1 MISMRRVS
9 MAARDE
15 LVVAIAKR
23 YQGSLRWEKARILD
37 EFVAV
42 TGYHRKH
49 AMRLLREG
57 RAGKPSGARLRRR
70 VYDEAVGEALT
81 VLWEA
86 SDRICGKRLKPL
98 LPELIAGME
107 RHGHLQLAAEVRA
120 ALLRVSAATIDRAL
134 RRVREQAGGRPRR
147 RAVPSA
153 VRRSVPVRT
162 FSDWR
167 DPPPGFFEADLVAH
181 SGPKASGSFVQ
192 TLVLTD
198 IATGWTEC
206 APLLVREQHLLVE
219 VLTEI
224 RAHLPFALLGFD
236 TDNDSVFINETVQE
250 YCRIAGVEF
259 TRCRPYRKNDQAWVE
274 QKNGSV
280 VRRMVGYRRF
290 EGLEAAAIL
299 ADLYAR
305 VRLFVNFFQPSFK
318 LAEKTRDGAQVRK
331 RHHPPATPC
340 QRLLA
345 DPRTATA
352 VRDRVM
358 ALKAGLDPVRLL
370 AEIRAA
376 QQRLVALANPMT
388 DGTPA
393 PTLEVFLAGLRTA
406 WKQGEVRPT
415 AQPAAK
421 AVRWWRSRPDP
432 FETTWP
438 LLREWFEAEPELT
451 GRQLLER
458 LQAEHPG
465 IYPNGQLRTLQ
476 RRLKGWRREAA
487 RRMVFTTPTVEQGL
501 AIDGAAGSVF
511 GNGERQHSGGR
522 QSPVD
527 LPLRLDDADA
537 SPTTPQGPQQ
547 QVMPIEE
554 KQKRKRRSASEPDRS
569 LISVT

>member
-1 MISMRRVS
+1 
-9 MAARDE
+9 
-15 LVVAIAKR
+15 
-23 YQGSLRWEKARILD
+23 
-37 EFVAV
+37 
-42 TGYHRKH
+42 
-49 AMRLLREG
+49 
-57 RAGKPSGARLRRR
+57 
-70 VYDEAVGEALT
+70 
-81 VLWEA
+81 
-86 SDRICGKRLKPL
+86 LK
-98 LPELIAGME
+98 
-107 RHGHLQLAAEVRA
+107 LAAEVGA
-120 ALLRVSAATIDRAL
+120 ALLRMSAATIDRAL
-134 RRVREQAGGRPRR
+134 RRVREQAGGRRRR
-147 RAVPSA
+147 RAVPSV

-206 APLLVREQHLLVE
+206 APLLVREQHLLIE

-224 RAHLPFALLGFD
+224 REHLPFALLGFD
-236 TDNDSVFINETVQE
+236 TDNDSVFINETVRE

-290 EGLEAAAIL
+290 EGLEAAATL
-299 ADLYAR
+299 ADLYVR

-318 LAEKTRDGAQVRK
+318 LAEKTREGAQVRK

-345 DPRTATA
+345 DPKTATA
-352 VRDRVM
+352 VRDRVT

-376 QQRLVALANPMT
+376 QRRLVALADPPIT

-415 AQPAAK
+415 THPAVRP
-421 AVRWWRSRPDP
+421 VRWWRSRRDP

-438 LLREWFEAEPELT
+438 LLRQWFEAEPERT

-465 IYPNGQLRTLQ
+465 VYPDGQLRTLQ
-476 RRLKGWRREAA
+476 RRLKGWRGEAA
-487 RRMVFTTPTVEQGL
+487 RRMVFTTSTVDRGL
-501 AIDGAAGSVF
+501 EVDGAVGSLF
-511 GNGERQHSGGR
+511 GNGEQQPSGRGGR
-522 QSPVD
+522 QSLVD

-537 SPTTPQGPQQ
+537 SPTTPQGPHQ
-547 QVMPIEE
+547 QVIPIEE
-554 KQKRKRRSASEPDRS
+554 KERGEGARALTLIRAPYS
-569 LISVT
+569 LRD

>member
-1 MISMRRVS
+1 MRLVS
-9 MAARDE
+9 MAVRDE
-15 LVVAIAKR
+15 LVVTIAKR
-23 YQGSLRWEKARILD
+23 YGDGLRREKVRILD

-49 AMRLLREG
+49 AMRLLRQG
-57 RAGKPSGARLRRR
+57 RPVKRSGPRLARR
-70 VYDEAVGEALT
+70 VYDEAVREALV

-86 SDRICGKRLKPL
+86 SDRVCGKRLKPL
-98 LPELIAGME
+98 LPVLIEGME

-134 RRVREQAGGRPRR
+134 RRVREQAGGPPRR

-162 FSDWR
+162 FSDWQ

-206 APLLVREQHLLVE
+206 APLLVREQGLLVE
-219 VLTEI
+219 VLTAI
-224 RAHLPFALLGFD
+224 REHLPFAVLGFD
-236 TDNDSVFINETVQE
+236 TDNDSVFMNETVQE
-250 YCRIAGVEF
+250 YCRLAGIAF

-280 VRRMVGYRRF
+280 VRRMVGYRRL
-290 EGLEAAAIL
+290 EGLEAAATL
-299 ADLYAR
+299 AHLYAR

-318 LAEKTRDGAQVRK
+318 LAEKTREGARVRK

-345 DPRTATA
+345 HPRTPTTVRDHATA
-352 VRDRVM
+352 LE
-358 ALKAGLDPVRLL
+358 ASLDPVRLL

-376 QQRLVALANPMT
+376 QQRLVALADTRMT

-406 WKQGEVRPT
+406 WKEGEVRPT
-415 AQPAAK
+415 AQPAVK
-421 AVRWWRSRPDP
+421 AVRWWRSRRDP

-438 LLREWFEAEPELT
+438 LLRQWFEAEPERT
-451 GRQLLER
+451 GRELFER

-465 IYPNGQLRTLQ
+465 VYPDGQLRTLQ

-487 RRMVFTTPTVEQGL
+487 RRMVFATPTGDPGL
-501 AIDGAAGSVF
+501 GINGAEGSLL
-511 GNGERQHSGGR
+511 GNGGKEASSGGVGGR

-527 LPLRLDDADA
+527 LPLCLDDASA
-537 SPTTPQGPQQ
+537 SPTTPQGPQ
-547 QVMPIEE
+547 P
-554 KQKRKRRSASEPDRS
+554 
-569 LISVT
+569 